1 MPSAGDAAAFLAKC
15 VAVVC
20 EADLEG
26 QLFTWVTAG
35 VVNQLAPYDEGAQ
48 GLDVRLALPPAD
60 LQVDERFGVAAV
72 QCDDP
77 ASHP

>member
-1 MPSAGDAAAFLAKC
+1 MPSAGDAAALLAKC

-35 VVNQLAPYDEGAQ
+35 VVDQLAPYDEGAQ
-48 GLDVRLALPPAD
+48 GLSFLFALWGGRWKRRWRGLRL
-60 LQVDERFGVAAV
+60 RG
-72 QCDDP
+72 DDC
-77 ASHP
+77 